1 MSHTPNFSMPLL
13 HAAQSQKEI
22 THNEALIIIDALLAG
37 AVRAVASDPAMVAPE
52 TGGAWIIDGS
62 ATGAWEGRAWQIAIF
77 SEGGWR
83 FARPATGMRLLD
95 RASGLVRTF
104 DGTQWLLPAAVEGPS
119 GGTIVDL
126 EARSSLA
133 ALLTALRHEGLLA
146 VT

>member
-1 MSHTPNFSMPLL
+1 MSKTPNFSMPLL

-37 AVRAVASDPAMVAPE
+37 AVRAVAGDPSILAPE
-52 TGGAWIIDGS
+52 AGQAWIIDGS
-62 ATGAWEGRAWQIAIF
+62 ATGAWAGRAWQVAIF

-83 FARPATGMRLLD
+83 FARPVAGMKLLD
-95 RASGLVRTF
+95 RESGLVRTF
-104 DGTQWLLPAAVEGPS
+104 DGTQWLHPAAVDNPS
-119 GGTIVDL
+119 GGTTVDL

-133 ALLTALRHEGLLA
+133 GVLAALRQAGLLA

>member
-22 THNEALIIIDALLAG
+22 THNEALIIIDALLVG
-37 AVRAVASDPAMVAPE
+37 SVMAVAGDPSMLTPANGE
-52 TGGAWIIDGS
+52 AWIIDES
-62 ATGAWEGRAWQIAIF
+62 ATGAWTGRASQIAIF

-83 FARPATGMRLLD
+83 FARPVAGMRMLD
-95 RASGLVRTF
+95 RAAGLLRTF
-104 DGTQWLLPAAVEGPS
+104 DGTQWLAPASVDSPS

-126 EARSSLA
+126 EARSSLV
-133 ALLTALRHEGLLA
+133 ALLTALRHAGLLA

>member
-37 AVRAVASDPAMVAPE
+37 VASGIASDPSMVVPQA
-52 TGGAWIIDGS
+52 GGAWIVDGS
-62 ATGAWEGRAWQIAIF
+62 ATGEWAGRAWQIAIF

-104 DGTQWLLPAAVEGPS
+104 DGTQWLLPDTVEGPS
-119 GGTIVDL
+119 GGATIDI
-126 EARSSLA
+126 EARATLGEV
-133 ALLTALRHEGLLA
+133 LTALRQAGLLA